1 MAILMGFTLD
11 DEASYMASASD
22 APLHDWEYE
31 RDATRDGD
39 GSVAGTKLPALLKL
53 TPDEDRWVV
62 GTNALFA
69 VSFGDLSNPTPEDAY
84 GVQPAVAMAPGWSL
98 YADSKDKLGLIAYS

>member
-53 TPDEDRWVV
+53 TPDEDLWFV
-62 GTNALFA
+62 GTKALFA
-69 VSFGDLSNPTPEDAY
+69 VSFGDRSNPPPETAY
-84 GVQPAVAMAPGWSL
+84 GVRPAAAKSLGWSV